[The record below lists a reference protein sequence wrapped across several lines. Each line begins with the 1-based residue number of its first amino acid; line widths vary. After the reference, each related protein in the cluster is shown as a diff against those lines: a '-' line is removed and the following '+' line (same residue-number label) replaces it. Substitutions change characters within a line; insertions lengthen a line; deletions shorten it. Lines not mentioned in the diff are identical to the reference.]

1 MAQDG
6 AFDEDWF
13 ELFGARGDGRGLDA
27 PRRLAARLG
36 TARSRHV
43 DGSCDVA
50 QGLTRV
56 SAHAQGPREHE
67 RRSDEKHDRC
77 VLEVSATYAPFASVG
92 ARTGA
97 RRQDGRDL
105 ENAVRN
111 ALAPALMAE
120 RYPRALVKIHVL
132 VTCDDGGATSAA
144 INAAGLALVD
154 AGIFL
159 RGVVAAARVGAPV
172 AATTLVDPNR
182 AEARHGVA
190 LDLAC
195 LPCFGEV
202 LWTDLTGE
210 RPLQPDA
217 YDSLIARALDAAA
230 KVGEQ
235 LATAA
240 RDHVARLDAVREA
253 SLEAAVAS

>member
-1 MAQDG
+1 MWRLADEQRSELLCVSPSSLTELSAGKGVQCKGKPALQCSHQSPAGDVAAAAHTHTSSAHAPQQLAQKGKMAQDG

-13 ELFGARGDGRGLDA
+13 ELFGARGDGRGLDE
-27 PRRLAARLG
+27 PRRLAVQLG

-120 RYPRALVKIHVL
+120 RYRGRSSKS
-132 VTCDDGGATSAA
+132 TC
-144 INAAGLALVD
+144 
-154 AGIFL
+154 
-159 RGVVAAARVGAPV
+159 
-172 AATTLVDPNR
+172 
-182 AEARHGVA
+182 
-190 LDLAC
+190 
-195 LPCFGEV
+195 
-202 LWTDLTGE
+202 W
-210 RPLQPDA
+210 
-217 YDSLIARALDAAA
+217 
-230 KVGEQ
+230 
-235 LATAA
+235 
-240 RDHVARLDAVREA
+240 
-253 SLEAAVAS
+253 